1 MKKAKILTKYEI
13 AAMIG
18 WYRQSGDYAIVGV
31 LAGVSTSDARVIVEN
46 YLKKKWSGRNPTPH

>member
-1 MKKAKILTKYEI
+1 MAKILSKYEI

-18 WYRQSGDYAIVGV
+18 WYRQSGDYSIVGL

-46 YLKKKWSGRNPTPH
+46 YLKKKGSGRNPTPH